1 MVINLQNKEA
11 MQVESMVYNF
21 CTVLM
26 VSFQATDL
34 VDGGF
39 FLYLDKYVMW

>member
-11 MQVESMVYNF
+11 MQVESKVYNF
-21 CTVLM
+21 CTVFI

-34 VDGGF
+34 WME
-39 FLYLDKYVMW
+39 FLYMLSYI